1 MADGLNRV
9 MLLGNLGA
17 DPELRFT
24 QGGQAVLNMRLA
36 TTESYLDKDKV
47 RRERTDW
54 HNVVVWGKRGEALA
68 KILTKGSSVFIEGS
82 LRTSSYD
89 NKEGQKVYK
98 TEINA
103 NNILLTGSRHRDG
116 GGAEAGGAGGGY
128 EGGGGGGYEGGGGGG
143 GYEAEGGG
151 GGGYAPSGGGGG
163 GGGGGYAPRAAS
175 ASGGGGGG
183 GASAGDFEVAFGRD
197 KGKRISE
204 VQDLSWLR
212 GTLERDLADGSK
224 ERFHEKARAQ
234 LASIDA
240 ELARRTG
247 GGARAIAGGGGGGGG
262 GGGYAPR
269 GGARPAPAQE
279 AAPPADDYDAGAGG
293 FGNDDDIPF

>member
-68 KILTKGSSVFIEGS
+68 KILTKGSSLFIEGS

-89 NKEGQKVYK
+89 DRDGNKRYK
-98 TEINA
+98 TEIHA
-103 NNILLTGSRHRDG
+103 NNVLLTGRGRG
-116 GGAEAGGAGGGY
+116 GGGDDA
-128 EGGGGGGYEGGGGGG
+128 GGGGYDAGGD
-143 GYEAEGGG
+143 E
-151 GGGYAPSGGGGG
+151 GG
-163 GGGGGYAPRAAS
+163 GGGGGYAPR
-175 ASGGGGGG
+175 GGGGGG
-183 GASAGDFEVAFGRD
+183 GYTR
-197 KGKRISE
+197 
-204 VQDLSWLR
+204 
-212 GTLERDLADGSK
+212 
-224 ERFHEKARAQ
+224 
-234 LASIDA
+234 
-240 ELARRTG
+240 
-247 GGARAIAGGGGGGGG
+247 GGGGGG

-269 GGARPAPAQE
+269 GGGGGAPGRGAPRPAPA
-279 AAPPADDYDAGAGG
+279 APAGPPADAPADDYDGG
-293 FGNDDDIPF
+293 GYGGGSDDDIPF